1 MKTAALMVSILTAT
15 LVGGCCTPE
24 TVLVPV
30 YSCPAP
36 PEMTMPTLAVTRLS
50 DSPTTAESLQAIT
63 ADHITL
69 KNNLGQCLIIL
80 DGYRKEKQP

>member
-1 MKTAALMVSILTAT
+1 MKTAVLMVSILTAT

-36 PEMTMPTLAVTRLS
+36 PEMTMPVLAVTRLS
-50 DSPTTAESLQAIT
+50 DKPTTAQTLQAVSE
-63 ADHITL
+63 DYVVL
-69 KNNLGQCLIIL
+69 KNNLEQCLIIL
-80 DGYRKEKQP
+80 DGYRGEKP

>member
-1 MKTAALMVSILTAT
+1 MKTAVLMVSILTAT

-36 PEMTMPTLAVTRLS
+36 PEMTMPVLAVTRLS
-50 DSPTTAESLQAIT
+50 DKPTTAQTLQAVSE
-63 ADHITL
+63 DYVVL
-69 KNNLGQCLIIL
+69 KNNLEQCLIIL
-80 DGYRKEKQP
+80 DGYRK

>member
-36 PEMTMPTLAVTRLS
+36 PEMTMPVLAVTRLS
-50 DSPTTAESLQAIT
+50 DKPTTAQTLQAVSE
-63 ADHITL
+63 DYVVL
-69 KNNLGQCLIIL
+69 KNNLEQCLIIL
-80 DGYRKEKQP
+80 DGYRK

>member
-36 PEMTMPTLAVTRLS
+36 PEMTMPVLAVTRLS
-50 DSPTTAESLQAIT
+50 DKPTTAQTLQAVSE
-63 ADHITL
+63 DYVVL
-69 KNNLGQCLIIL
+69 KNNLEQCLIIL
-80 DGYRKEKQP
+80 DGYRGEKP

>member
-1 MKTAALMVSILTAT
+1 MKTAVLMVSILTAT

-36 PEMTMPTLAVTRLS
+36 PEMTMPVLAVTRLS
-50 DSPTTAESLQAIT
+50 DKPATPDALQALVVDHKSLKSTLEQCIT
-63 ADHITL
+63 
-69 KNNLGQCLIIL
+69 IL
-80 DGYRKEKQP
+80 DGYRE

>member
-36 PEMTMPTLAVTRLS
+36 PEMTMPVLAVTRLS
-50 DSPTTAESLQAIT
+50 DSPTTAQTLQAVSE
-63 ADHITL
+63 DYVVL
-69 KNNLGQCLIIL
+69 KNNLEQCLIIL
-80 DGYRKEKQP
+80 DGYRGEKP